1 MHQELRLHGH
11 IDDSIEYFVTVAARD
26 AGRCHFYENQD
37 EGLRIFAPG
46 NEIVLDRTGLTHW
59 GNGGSF
65 CEYMYGV
72 EQPVADLLKKEV
84 ANRLVLFGAAI
95 QPDGE
100 LRFSNETAGRIP
112 YDQIFTEGH
121 AFSNCFFFLTGSVY
135 GALKTQQEDILG
147 LLGRA
152 LKRTPRVGDPD
163 DARLMD
169 ELFSLLGHRSHFYLV
184 RLINKKHKAYADL
197 FRSLYFKYRSIPDD
211 EYTHIKNLAQRLDVD
226 ESQQQRMRIAEM
238 YAHRD
243 NRTIVDEYRNI
254 LVECYHR
261 GSITPQENARL
272 NRLKTLALR
281 NKIPV
286 ALFEPLDRCLGYE
299 KMVERQRDYIAE
311 TREIFSG
318 LLQDQHHFNIRI
330 TREDIIHLLHNKRR
344 AMLNRDH
351 AFDQILLE
359 VSRQCDEKVYAGA
372 DVGIIE
378 QLTSV
383 LNYLEHYE
391 YCVTQINNIA
401 FMPGVRIE
409 EPVIREMQRRYRI
422 LARLDQEL
430 PRALLFADLLR
441 NRFVGMFGRQKVE
454 SLRHDLDTGKP
465 VRTLCDHL
473 HQISQHE
480 QLYDEILHQAKK
492 RIHKTY
498 TRHLHRHAY
507 TSLKTEIREALRD
520 KGLIEDILPEQLFRD
535 VMLNIEKE
543 NFYLKELLPR
553 VLAEKNVAL
562 REDFLDNSG
571 LDRFYVEELEND
583 YVKRHDLDAE
593 VLETLRCPAEVMTE
607 AETPFV

>member
-11 IDDSIEYFVTVAARD
+11 IDDSIEYFVTVAASD
-26 AGRCHFYENQD
+26 AGQAYFYETQEN
-37 EGLRIFAPG
+37 GLRVFAPG
-46 NEIVLDRTGLTHW
+46 SEIVLDRTGLTHW

-72 EQPVADLLKKEV
+72 EQPVADLIKKEV
-84 ANRLVLFGAAI
+84 ANRLVLFGAVI

-100 LRFSNETAGRIP
+100 LCFSNETSGRIP

-121 AFSNCFFFLTGSVY
+121 AYSNCFFFLTGSVY
-135 GALKTQQEDILG
+135 GALKTQQENILG
-147 LLGRA
+147 LLGRS

-163 DARLMD
+163 DARLVD
-169 ELFSLLGHRSHFYLV
+169 ELFSFLGHRSHFYLV

-197 FRSLYFKYRSIPDD
+197 FRSLYFKYRSIPDG
-211 EYTHIKNLAQRLDVD
+211 EYLHIQNLAQRLGV
-226 ESQQQRMRIAEM
+226 EENQQKRIRIAEM

-243 NRTIVDEYRNI
+243 NRAIVDEYRNI
-254 LVECYHR
+254 LVGCYHR
-261 GSITPQENARL
+261 GSISPQENARL

-281 NKIPV
+281 NKIPG

-299 KMVERQRDYIAE
+299 KMVELPRDYIAE
-311 TREIFSG
+311 TREIFFG
-318 LLQDQHHFNIRI
+318 LLQEQRHLNFRI

-351 AFDQILLE
+351 TFDQILLE
-359 VSRQCDEKVYAGA
+359 VSRQCDERVYAGA

-391 YCVTQINNIA
+391 YCVGQINNIA

-409 EPVIREMQRRYRI
+409 APVMREIQRRYRI

-430 PRALLFADLLR
+430 PHTMLFDDLLR
-441 NRFVGMFGRQKVE
+441 NRFVGRFGRQKVE
-454 SLRHDLDTGKP
+454 SLRADLACGEKLH
-465 VRTLCDHL
+465 VLCDHL
-473 HQISQHE
+473 HEISQRE
-480 QLYDEILHQAKK
+480 QLYNEILHQAKQ

-498 TRHLHRHAY
+498 MCHLHRYAY
-507 TSLKTEIREALRD
+507 ILLKIEISAALRN
-520 KGLIEDILPEQLFRD
+520 KNLIEDNVPEELFRE

-543 NFYLKELLPR
+543 NFYLNELFPR
-553 VLAEKNVAL
+553 VFAEKNVPL

-583 YVKRHDLDAE
+583 YVKHHNLDAE
-593 VLETLRCPAEVMTE
+593 VLEALRYPAEVNAE
-607 AETPFV
+607 ADTPFV

>member
-11 IDDSIEYFVTVAARD
+11 IDDNIEYFVTVAARD
-26 AGRCHFYENQD
+26 AGRCHFYECEAQR
-37 EGLRIFAPG
+37 LRVFAPG

-84 ANRLVLFGAAI
+84 ANRLILFGAAI

-100 LRFSNETAGRIP
+100 LHFSNETSGRIP
-112 YDQIFTEGH
+112 YDQIFSEGH
-121 AFSNCFFFLTGSVY
+121 ACSNCFFFLTGSVY

-147 LLGRA
+147 LLGRS
-152 LKRTPRVGDPD
+152 LKRTPRVGDSD
-163 DARLMD
+163 DARLVD

-197 FRSLYFKYRSIPDD
+197 FRTLYFKYRSIPDA
-211 EYTHIKNLAQRLDVD
+211 EYAHIKNLAQRLDVE
-226 ESQQQRMRIAEM
+226 ESQQERIRIAEM

-243 NRTIVDEYRNI
+243 NRAIVDEYRDI
-254 LVECYHR
+254 LVGCYHH
-261 GSITPQENARL
+261 GNITPQENARL

-318 LLQDQHHFNIRI
+318 LLQEHSHLDIRI

-344 AMLNRDH
+344 AMINRDH

-372 DVGIIE
+372 DVGIVE

-409 EPVIREMQRRYRI
+409 ELMLRELQRRYRT
-422 LARLDQEL
+422 LARLDARL
-430 PRALLFADLLR
+430 PHELLFADLLC
-441 NRFVGMFGRQKVE
+441 NRFVGLFGRRKVE
-454 SLRHDLDTGKP
+454 TLRSDLNEGKA
-465 VRTLCDHL
+465 VRTLYEHL
-473 HQISQHE
+473 QEISRDE
-480 QLYDEILHQAKK
+480 QLYSEILHQAKQ

-498 TRHLHRHAY
+498 TRHLHRSQY
-507 TSLKTEIREALRD
+507 TSLKAEVTAVLQD
-520 KGLIEDILPEQLFRD
+520 KNLIHGSLPEQMFRD

-543 NFYLKELLPR
+543 NFYLKELFPR
-553 VLAEKNVAL
+553 ILAEKNVAL

-583 YVKRHDLDAE
+583 YVKRHDLDGE

-607 AETPFV
+607 ADTPFV

>member
-11 IDDSIEYFVTVAARD
+11 IDDSVEYYVTVAARD
-26 AGRCHFYENQD
+26 AGRCHFYEAED
-37 EGLRIFAPG
+37 DGLRVFAPG

-84 ANRLVLFGAAI
+84 TNRLVLFGAAI

-100 LRFSNETAGRIP
+100 LNFSNETSGRIP

-121 AFSNCFFFLTGSVY
+121 AYSNCFFFLTGSVY

-147 LLGRA
+147 LLGRS
-152 LKRTPRVGDPD
+152 LKRTPKVGNPD
-163 DARLMD
+163 DARLVD

-184 RLINKKHKAYADL
+184 RLINKKHKAYADM

-211 EYTHIKNLAQRLDVD
+211 EYAHIKNLAQRLGVD
-226 ESQQQRMRIAEM
+226 ESQQQRIRNSEM

-243 NRTIVDEYRNI
+243 NRAIVDEYRNI
-254 LVECYHR
+254 LVGCYHR
-261 GSITPQENARL
+261 GNISPQENARL

-281 NKIPV
+281 NKIPL
-286 ALFEPLDRCLGYE
+286 ALFEPLDRSLGYE

-318 LLQDQHHFNIRI
+318 LLQEHLQLNIRI

-359 VSRQCDEKVYAGA
+359 VSRQCDEKIYAGA

-409 EPVIREMQRRYRI
+409 EPVIREVQRRYRM

-430 PRALLFADLLR
+430 PHDLLFSDLLR
-441 NRFVGMFGRQKVE
+441 NRFVGRFGRQKVE
-454 SLRHDLDTGKP
+454 SLRADLAEGKG
-465 VRTLCDHL
+465 VRILCDHL
-473 HQISQHE
+473 R
-480 QLYDEILHQAKK
+480 EILRQAKQ

-498 TRHLHRHAY
+498 TRHLHLQAY
-507 TSLKTEIREALRD
+507 TSLKAELSAVLRE
-520 KGLIEDILPEQLFRD
+520 KNLIDEVVPEQVFRD

-543 NFYLKELLPR
+543 NFYLKELFPR
-553 VLAEKNVAL
+553 ILSEKNVAL

-583 YVKRHDLDAE
+583 YVKRHEIGAG
-593 VLETLRCPAEVMTE
+593 VLETLRCPVDVM
-607 AETPFV
+607 AQADTPFV